1 MAIQLRRTLPAS
13 VSLNCNDESVFF
25 PAVTAWVH
33 AQWQH
38 DSYNSVAEHA
48 NSVEILQRASRGE
61 RFTCVEYA
69 RVLTDMLISHGYAAR
84 MVGLSRRNISNP
96 KMGARHVVTEV
107 WSCQHQKWMMLDAQF
122 GSYAE
127 RNGIPLHV
135 AELQEAVRTKDSSL
149 VLRVWSDKAYTNRRL
164 DDSSMYSQLLRNLD
178 AFVDIPYLVNDKVG
192 VLMLVPRNRH
202 EPLLF
207 QGQAMSN
214 TQYTKN
220 IQDLY
225 APLGDVHMDLVFASR
240 DKPGSPAL

>member
-1 MAIQLRRTLPAS
+1 
-13 VSLNCNDESVFF
+13 
-25 PAVTAWVH
+25 
-33 AQWQH
+33 
-38 DSYNSVAEHA
+38 
-48 NSVEILQRASRGE
+48 
-61 RFTCVEYA
+61 
-69 RVLTDMLISHGYAAR
+69 
-84 MVGLSRRNISNP
+84 
-96 KMGARHVVTEV
+96 
-107 WSCQHQKWMMLDAQF
+107 MLDAQF

-164 DDSSMYSQLLRNLD
+164 DDSSVYSQLLRNLD

-192 VLMLVPRNRH
+192 VLMLVPRDRH

-240 DKPGSPAL
+240 DKPGSPALLRPVYDVMTTTSYPFTRYLEVSIDGASWKRVNEPRTQWTLHAGENSFAVRTVCYSGCTTKPASMVVYFGLRKDAREARRRRAESQPLPGPPR